1 MFLEQGL
8 LRLAEELLRS
18 RTELLCSGSH
28 VCRSGSDVCSD
39 VRRSVCSE
47 LRRSG
52 VLLRPAQQL
61 LPPAALLQAAVPQS
75 AMLQEPL
82 PQELLRSRAEL
93 LCAGPDLRRPD
104 GRADLCRSGCFLL
117 PITSNV

>member
-1 MFLEQGL
+1 L

-18 RTELLCSGSH
+18 RAELLRSGSH
-28 VCRSGSDVCSD
+28 VCRSGSVCSGS
-39 VRRSVCSE
+39 VVCRSVCSE
-47 LRRSG
+47 LRRPG

-61 LPPAALLQAAVPQS
+61 LPPAALLQAEVPQS

-93 LCAGPDLRRPD
+93 LCAGPELRRPD
-104 GRADLCRSGCFLL
+104 GCADLCRSGCFLL
-117 PITSNV
+117 PIISNV